1 MKLLY
6 NTQTQLLQPYPRDDD
21 ATVEGLDPVYQVF
34 DVLQNA
40 PPESVPAGYTFR
52 PTQVIDTEAKTV
64 TRGYEM
70 VAITPLPAPVAA
82 AYQVREYLIH
92 AGISLSDIPALIASA
107 TPEGAEREVAL
118 MRWEYVTNVPK
129 EHPLV
134 AAVASALNLDLDQVW
149 DSILAI
155 E

>member
-6 NTQTQLLQPYPRDDD
+6 NKDTQRLQPWSAGD
-21 ATVEGLDPVYQVF
+21 AEHVVGLESPLEEF
-34 DVLQNA
+34 DVIQA
-40 PPESVPAGYTFR
+40 PRPEVDAGHYLR
-52 PTQVIDTEAKTV
+52 ETQVIDTEAKTV

-70 VAITPLPAPVAA
+70 VAITPLPAPAAA
-82 AYQVREYLIH
+82 AYQVREYLIR

-118 MRWEYVTNVPK
+118 MRWEYVTNFPK

-134 AAVASALNLDLDQVW
+134 VAVASTLNLDVDQVW